1 MKRFTTA
8 EGRGQAVAAMV
19 GCAFLFA
26 ALGTLVYS
34 RFCTSIGAAGLYNR
48 ASVGV
53 GFILF
58 GISMAL
64 FTPCLYLKRLH
75 RSHIDPA
82 QLGRELKGVVLG
94 FLCYGVAFVFAMGAL
109 SSADETGVVGIAL
122 AIACGA
128 VAVCY
133 RRYRKKN
140 PIAYKH
146 TGSAALVVFCGA
158 MAAFSVVAGALSFG
172 EVLDDL
178 SGGWRQNEFAFY
190 GASVNRPSGR
200 GSMLTP
206 TTIEVDLYEDVAA
219 ADARRASAHL
229 SVNASDWPQ
238 VERVLE
244 EPLAEVRWYPKTG
257 TLVGAR
263 DVDSPLAAGDPI
275 E

>member
-8 EGRGQAVAAMV
+8 EGRGQAVVAMV
-19 GCAFLFA
+19 GCAFLFS

-64 FTPCLYLKRLH
+64 FTPCLYLQRLH

-158 MAAFSVVAGALSFG
+158 MAAFSVVASALSFG

-219 ADARRASAHL
+219 ADARRASA
-229 SVNASDWPQ
+229 PFRQ
-238 VERVLE
+238 RFG
-244 EPLAEVRWYPKTG
+244 LAPGRARAG
-257 TLVGAR
+257 GAAGRGSLVSKDRYAGGGAR
-263 DVDSPLAAGDPI
+263 CR
-275 E
+275 